1 MKLLNK
7 ESNFLTAYGFSCG
20 YTEARETDFESV
32 RLWQESGIYQVTGVT
47 FRNESPF
54 DTGSFETLAE
64 AKELFFKLC
73 DKYNLIKYKKRI
85 GVTI

>member
-7 ESNFLTAYGFSCG
+7 ESNFLTDYGFACG
-20 YTEARETDFESV
+20 YTETRETDFESV
-32 RLWQESGIYQVTGVT
+32 RLWKEGGVYQVTGVSY
-47 FRNESPF
+47 RNEDPF
-54 DTGSFETLAE
+54 DVGSFEKLKE

-73 DKYNLIKYKKRI
+73 KKYNLIKYKKRI

>member
-1 MKLLNK
+1 MKTLNK
-7 ESNFLTAYGFSCG
+7 ESNFLTAYGFECG
-20 YTEARETDFESV
+20 YTETRETDFESV
-32 RLWQESGIYQVTGVT
+32 TMWKEGGVYQVTGVT
-47 FRNESPF
+47 YRDNSPF
-54 DTGSFETLAE
+54 DTGSFEKLSD